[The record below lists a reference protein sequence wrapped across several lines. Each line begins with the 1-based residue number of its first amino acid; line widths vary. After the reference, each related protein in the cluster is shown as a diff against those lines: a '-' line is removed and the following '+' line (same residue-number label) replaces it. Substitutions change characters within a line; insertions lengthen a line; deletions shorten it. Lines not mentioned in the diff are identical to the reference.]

1 MKAIIIFFLLYL
13 NHIYSQNKIFYI
25 KTEEGEPIPY
35 VNIGIQGTQKG
46 LVSNKDGSFSSDKLR
61 GNPSDSLYF
70 SHLSYKRK
78 IVALKDLKNDII
90 LQRSEINLPSFTFSA
105 KRTKI
110 YTLKHKGLP
119 TLITMK
125 ILGKDIKGDNT
136 KTEDTVSM
144 ELGDFITLTKNTIL
158 THFEFNILKN
168 TFDTCTLSIVFY
180 KSNEAHNLFT
190 PIVEKPIYIEVP
202 YSRKKRII
210 AKEISVLAPKGI
222 IWVGIQ
228 IVDIKG
234 NKDAIFSIRTKATG
248 GYIRSSDE
256 NIADKVPLGL
266 GFPFS
271 LKGYEYDN
279 E

>member
-1 MKAIIIFFLLYL
+1 MKAITIFFLLYL
-13 NHIYSQNKIFYI
+13 NHIYSQNKVFFI

-46 LVSNKDGSFSSDKLR
+46 LISNKDGSFSSNKLR

-78 IVALKDLKNDII
+78 IVALKDLKDVII
-90 LQRSEINLPSFTFSA
+90 LQRSEINLPSFTFSQ

-125 ILGKDIKGDNT
+125 ILGKDIKEDNT

-144 ELGDFITLTKNTIL
+144 ELGDFITLTKNTVL
-158 THFEFNILKN
+158 THFEINILKN
-168 TFDTCTLSIVFY
+168 TFDTCILSIAFY
-180 KSNEAHNLFT
+180 ESNETHNLFT
-190 PIVEKPIYIEVP
+190 PIVKAPIYIEVP
-202 YSRKKRII
+202 YSRKKQII
-210 AKEISVLAPKGI
+210 TKEISVLAPKGV

-228 IVDIKG
+228 MVDMKG
-234 NKDAIFSIRTKATG
+234 NENAIFSLRTKATG

-256 NIADKVPLGL
+256 NTTDKVPLGL

-271 LKGYEYDN
+271 LKGYEHDS

>member
-1 MKAIIIFFLLYL
+1 MKAITIFFLLYL
-13 NHIYSQNKIFYI
+13 NHIYSQNKVFFI

-46 LVSNKDGSFSSDKLR
+46 LISNKDGSFSSNKLR

-70 SHLSYKRK
+70 SHLRYKRK
-78 IVALKDLKNDII
+78 IVALKDLKDVII
-90 LQRSEINLPSFTFSA
+90 LQRSEINLPSFTFSQ

-125 ILGKDIKGDNT
+125 ILGKDIKEDNT

-144 ELGDFITLTKNTIL
+144 ELGDFITLTKNTVL
-158 THFEFNILKN
+158 THFEINILKN
-168 TFDTCTLSIVFY
+168 TFDTCILSIAFY
-180 KSNEAHNLFT
+180 ESNETHNLFT
-190 PIVEKPIYIEVP
+190 PIVKAPIYIEVP
-202 YSRKKRII
+202 YSRKKQII
-210 AKEISVLAPKGI
+210 TKEISVLAPKGV

-228 IVDIKG
+228 MVDMKG
-234 NKDAIFSIRTKATG
+234 NENAIFSLRTKATG

-256 NIADKVPLGL
+256 NTTDKVPLGL

-271 LKGYEYDN
+271 LKGYEHDS